1 MSQIILT
8 SDAYTALPK
17 STGTVQNISPDGATV
32 EITDTQ
38 NTLNSGI
45 VLRPG
50 CGFQVSGTQ
59 LYARSV
65 WQTGATI
72 RFIEAVS
79 GGSGGGGGGGGT
91 ASDTAVE
98 DMLYDVFG
106 N

>member
-17 STGTVQNISPDGATV
+17 STGTVQNISPSGATV
-32 EITDTQ
+32 EITDTPD
-38 NTLNSGI
+38 TTNSGI
-45 VLRPG
+45 ILRSG
-50 CGFQVSGTQ
+50 GGYQVDGKQ

-65 WQTGATI
+65 WTSGATI
-72 RFIEAVS
+72 RFIEATS
-79 GGSGGGGGGGGT
+79 GSGGGGGGGGT